1 MVDAATTSP
10 YLGDAPKPADSAAAR
25 QALDKGSLKDVPV
38 AAKDIMVTA
47 DGRKSTAASK
57 MLERYESPYDAT
69 VVRKVLDAGAKVVG
83 KTNLDEFAMGAST
96 ENSALGKTVNPW
108 DPARVPGGSSG
119 GSAAA
124 VAERSVPV
132 ALGTDTGGS
141 VRQPAAFCGVVGMKP
156 TYGRVSRYGLIA
168 MASSLDQ
175 AGTLTTTVA
184 DAATVLGVIAGPDP
198 LDATSVD
205 REVPDYRKA
214 LTGDVKGLKIG
225 LPKEYAELLAI
236 HRDEDD
242 EDEVWNAVKAT
253 WKTLADAG
261 AEFVDVSLP
270 HTKYAVSVYYL
281 VMPAEASSNL
291 ARYDGIRYGH
301 SVERDTG
308 WQGSLEDVYFQSR
321 TQGFGPEV
329 KRRIMLGTYALSAGY
344 YDAYYKKAMQVR
356 TLVTRDFEKAFK
368 EVDLILTPTTPTT
381 AFKQDEKTD
390 DPLAMYL
397 ADIFTVPASLA
408 GLPAI
413 SVPAGFDKG
422 NLPIGLQLIGKHW
435 GEETVLRAA
444 HAYEQAHDWHAKKPP
459 AAKELP
465 R

>member
-1 MVDAATTSP
+1 MANVSGSSP
-10 YLGDAPKPADSAAAR
+10 YLGEVPKPSGVTAAR
-25 QALDKGSLKDVPV
+25 KALDSGSLKGVPV
-38 AAKDIMVTA
+38 AVKDIIVTA

-57 MLERYESPYDAT
+57 MLEPYESPYDAT
-69 VVRKVLDAGAKVVG
+69 VVRKIVEAGAEVIG

-108 DPARVPGGSSG
+108 DPTRVPGGSSG

-124 VAERSVPV
+124 VAERSAAVG
-132 ALGTDTGGS
+132 LGTDTGGS

-156 TYGRVSRYGLIA
+156 TYGRVSRHGLIA

-175 AGTLTTTVA
+175 AGTLTTNVA
-184 DAATVLGVIAGPDP
+184 DAATALGVIAGPDP

-205 REVPDYRKA
+205 RPVPDYRKA
-214 LTGDVKGLKIG
+214 LTGDVKGLKVGI
-225 LPKEYAELLAI
+225 PKEYFEIEAGTKGGGVQSEI
-236 HRDEDD
+236 E
-242 EDEVWNAVKAT
+242 ESVEQVKT
-253 WKTLADAG
+253 DLKKAG
-261 AEFVDVSLP
+261 AEIVDVSLP

-301 SVERDTG
+301 SVERDG
-308 WQGSLEDVYFQSR
+308 SWQGSLEDVYFQSR
-321 TQGFGPEV
+321 AQGFGPEV

-356 TLVTRDFEKAFK
+356 TLITRDFEKAFK
-368 EVDLILTPTTPTT
+368 DVDLLLTPTTPTT
-381 AFKQDEKTD
+381 AFKLGEKSD

-413 SVPAGFDKG
+413 SVPAGFDKQ
-422 NLPIGLQLIGKHW
+422 NLPIGLQLIGQHW
-435 GEETVLRAA
+435 DEETVLRAA
-444 HAYEQAHDWHAKKPP
+444 HAYEQRHDWYAKEPP
-459 AAKELP
+459 AAKEP
-465 R
+465 K

>member
-1 MVDAATTSP
+1 MADAASP
-10 YLGDAPKPADSAAAR
+10 YLGTVPKPADIGVAR
-25 QALDKGSLKDVPV
+25 KALDQGSLQSVPV
-38 AAKDIMVTA
+38 AMKDIIVTA

-57 MLERYESPYDAT
+57 MLAPYGSPYDAT
-69 VVRKVLDAGAKVVG
+69 VVRKMLKAGAEVVG

-108 DPARVPGGSSG
+108 DPERVPGGSSG

-124 VAERSVPV
+124 VASRSVPV

-141 VRQPAAFCGVVGMKP
+141 VRQPAAFCGVVGLKP

-175 AGTLTTTVA
+175 AGTFTTTVA
-184 DAATVLGVIAGPDP
+184 DAATVLGTIAGPDP

-214 LTGDVKGLKIG
+214 LTGDVKGLTVGI
-225 LPKEYAELLAI
+225 PKEYFEVEGGVQLEIGEAI
-236 HRDEDD
+236 EQAKGDLR
-242 EDEVWNAVKAT
+242 K
-253 WKTLADAG
+253 AG
-261 AEFVDVSLP
+261 AKVVDVSLP

-301 SVERDTG
+301 SVERDAD

-321 TQGFGPEV
+321 AQGFGPEV
-329 KRRIMLGTYALSAGY
+329 QRRIMLGTYALSAGY

-356 TLVTRDFEKAFK
+356 TLVTRDFEQAFEK
-368 EVDLILTPTTPTT
+368 VDLLLTPTTPTT
-381 AFKQDEKTD
+381 AFKFEEKAD

-408 GLPAI
+408 GLPAV
-413 SVPAGFDKG
+413 SVPAGFDKQ

-435 GEETVLRAA
+435 GEATVLRAA
-444 HAYEQAHDWHAKKPP
+444 HAYEQRHDWHTKEPP
-459 AAKELP
+459 